1 MMKGNEYTNTT
12 VYFDRSIRYILIC
25 SETGSAWL
33 NQKFPDFN
41 EEVVKSKTKG
51 GGNKE
56 TKQSSRKN
64 AQYGLKSEKYE
75 EAVGRW
81 TFPYYSCDKQ
91 LWLASWVAPVRAD
104 NR

>member
-1 MMKGNEYTNTT
+1 MMKGNEYTT
-12 VYFDRSIRYILIC
+12 VYFNRSIQYILIC

-41 EEVVKSKTKG
+41 EKVVKSESKG

-64 AQYGLKSEKYE
+64 TKYDLKSERYE
-75 EAVGRW
+75 EDEGRW